1 MNDQRQPIL
10 NAPWPAVLVTVSIVV
25 SYGLQ
30 SALLNDLG
38 VRYFAFSYMALAA
51 GRWET
56 MFTSMLLHGN
66 WAHALMNAG
75 FALAFGTPVARYFG
89 LSPRGVLVF
98 TLFYLVS
105 GAVACLGYAWL
116 SPGSLLIGASGAVAG
131 LVGGSTRLMAGHGV
145 PGPFLSRPV
154 VSMTV
159 SWVALNLVF
168 GFIDFAPGMGAAKV
182 GWEAHIFGYFAGLFL
197 IDISGRL
204 ARGPRA
210 AEVLGEH

>member
-30 SALLNDLG
+30 SVLLSDLG
-38 VRYFAFSYMALAA
+38 VRYFAFSSMALAA

-89 LSPRGVLVF
+89 VSLRGVLVF
-98 TLFYLVS
+98 ALFYLVS

-116 SPGSLLIGASGAVAG
+116 SPGGLLIGASGAVAG
-131 LVGGSTRLMAGHGV
+131 LVGGATRLLGGQGV
-145 PGPFLSRPV
+145 PGRFMSGPV

-159 SWVALNLVF
+159 SWVALNLIF
-168 GFIDFAPGMGAAKV
+168 AFIDFAPGMGAAKV

-197 IDISGRL
+197 IDLFGRL
-204 ARGPRA
+204 ARGPQP
-210 AEVLGEH
+210 EQLLGEH

>member
-1 MNDQRQPIL
+1 MNEPRQPIL

-30 SALLNDLG
+30 SVLLSDLG
-38 VRYFAFSYMALAA
+38 VRYFAFSSMALAG

-89 LSPRGVLVF
+89 VRPRGVLVF
-98 TLFYLVS
+98 LLFYLLT
-105 GAVACLGYAWL
+105 GAIGCLGYAWL
-116 SPGSLLIGASGAVAG
+116 SPGTFLIGASGGVAG
-131 LVGGSTRLMAGHGV
+131 LVGGATRLLGGRGT
-145 PGPFLSRPV
+145 PGPFTSSPV

-159 SWVALNLVF
+159 SWVALNLIL
-168 GFIDFAPGMGAAKV
+168 GFIDFAPGMGSAQV

-197 IDISGRL
+197 IDLFGRL

-210 AEVLGEH
+210 TQEALG